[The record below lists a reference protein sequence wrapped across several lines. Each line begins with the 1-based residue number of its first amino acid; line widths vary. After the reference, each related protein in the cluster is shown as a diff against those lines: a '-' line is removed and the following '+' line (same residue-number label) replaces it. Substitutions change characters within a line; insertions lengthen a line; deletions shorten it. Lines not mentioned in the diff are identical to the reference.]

1 MVEQRSPKP
10 LTGVRFPQPPPGGLP
25 AAFFYSKISLMAKRK
40 KTKEISAGYSKK
52 PFFDLEDQTKKA
64 ILAILFFSFAIIIF
78 LSIWHLAGPF
88 GELVFRSFN
97 YLFGWGYFILP
108 LVFLMMAFEFLKS
121 RRKHIY
127 FATIFGAFLLFFSIL
142 GILELSSS
150 NNYAGLAGYITVFS
164 LNKIFGFW
172 ASLVLLI
179 SFVFISFIMTL
190 NIPLKIGR
198 GEDEEEG
205 GEEETIQKVKDEK
218 PVEVNPVVNQAIPKE
233 EKQTALTKT
242 VSRIIEREREEDEFK
257 IPKFIGSA
265 YKPPT
270 IDLLERIENRPI
282 SGDIKANANII
293 RRTLQ
298 HFGIE
303 VEMGEVNV
311 GPAVTQYTLR
321 PAQGVK
327 LSKIVTLHNDLSLS
341 LAAHPL
347 RIEAPI
353 PGKALVGIEVPN
365 KSIALV
371 RLGSL
376 LGSENFKKIGFL
388 NFALGRDVSGM
399 PIFADL
405 SKMPHLLIAGATG
418 AGKSVCIHTIVTS
431 LIWRNGPSQLKFILI
446 DPKRVELAYYKDL
459 PHLLTP
465 VISDG
470 KKSVNAL
477 RWAVKEMERRY
488 EVLSDNNTRDI
499 VSFNNQVVK
508 NREPES
514 FLPYLVI
521 IIDELADLMSA
532 YGREVEGTIIRIAQM
547 ARAVGI
553 HLIVS
558 TQRPSVEVLTG
569 LIKANITARIALQV
583 PSQVDSRTIL
593 DMSGAEKLLGN
604 GDMLYMSNDSS
615 KPRRLQGVFISEKE
629 IKRIVDCIAEKNPL
643 IAAENEEFS
652 IAENNLSPALFKK
665 GGGGPD
671 FYSDEFSDGA
681 DDELF
686 EEAREVI
693 FQAKKASAS
702 LLQRRLRVGYAR
714 AARLL
719 DILEEKG
726 FIGSGDGAKPREV
739 YLEKFDPPAG
749 GPDKENEI

>member
-1 MVEQRSPKP
+1 
-10 LTGVRFPQPPPGGLP
+10 
-25 AAFFYSKISLMAKRK
+25 MAKRK
-40 KTKEISAGYSKK
+40 KTKKNTSVYSQK
-52 PFFDLEDQTKKA
+52 PLFDLEDQTKKA
-64 ILAILFFSFAIIIF
+64 ILAILFFSFAVIVS

-88 GELVFRSFN
+88 GEMVFRSFN
-97 YLFGWGYFILP
+97 YLFGWGYFVLP
-108 LVFLMMAFEFLKS
+108 VIFLMMAFELLKS
-121 RRKHIY
+121 RRRHIY
-127 FATIFGAFLLFFSIL
+127 FATIFGAFLLFGSTL
-142 GILELSSS
+142 GILEMSFS
-150 NNYAGLAGYITVFS
+150 NNYAGLAGYFVALS

-179 SFVFISFIMTL
+179 SFIFISLIMTL

-198 GEDEEEG
+198 DEDEEEG
-205 GEEETIQKVKDEK
+205 EEEEETIQKAKDEK
-218 PVEVNPVVNQAIPKE
+218 PVEVNPIVNQAIPRE
-233 EKQTALTKT
+233 EKQAILVKPI
-242 VSRIIEREREEDEFK
+242 SKIEKEEDEFK

-270 IDLLERIENRPI
+270 IDLLERIENQPI

-293 RRTLQ
+293 KRTLQ

-311 GPAVTQYTLR
+311 GPTVTQYTLR

-327 LSKIVTLHNDLSLS
+327 LSKIVTLHNDLALA

-376 LGSENFKKIGFL
+376 LGSEHFKKLDLL
-388 NFALGRDVSGM
+388 NFALGRDVSGL

-418 AGKSVCIHTIVTS
+418 AGKSVCIHALITS

-446 DPKRVELAYYKDL
+446 DPKRVELAYYRDL

-465 VISDG
+465 VVSDG
-470 KKSVNAL
+470 KKSINAL

-488 EVLSDNNTRDI
+488 EILSDYHARDI
-499 VSFNNQVVK
+499 VNFNNQVIK
-508 NREPES
+508 KREPES
-514 FLPYLVI
+514 FMPYLI
-521 IIDELADLMSA
+521 IVIDELADLMAA

-569 LIKANITARIALQV
+569 LIKANITTRIALQV

-593 DMSGAEKLLGN
+593 DMAGAEKLLGS

-615 KPRRLQGVFISEKE
+615 KPRRLQGVFIAEKE
-629 IKRIVDCIAEKNPL
+629 IKRIVGYIAEKNPL
-643 IAAENEEFS
+643 TAAENGEFP
-652 IAENNLSPALFKK
+652 IAENNLQPELGS
-665 GGGGPD
+665 
-671 FYSDEFSDGA
+671 SDEFSESI

-686 EEAREVI
+686 EAAKEVI

-726 FIGSGDGAKPREV
+726 FIGPGDGAKPREV
-739 YLEKFDPPAG
+739 YMG
-749 GPDKENEI
+749 VNGQDKEDEI

>member
-1 MVEQRSPKP
+1 
-10 LTGVRFPQPPPGGLP
+10 
-25 AAFFYSKISLMAKRK
+25 MAKRK
-40 KTKEISAGYSKK
+40 KTKKISTDYSKK
-52 PFFDLEDQTKKA
+52 PLFDLEDQTKKA
-64 ILAILFFSFAIIIF
+64 ILAILFFSFAIIIL
-78 LSIWHLAGPF
+78 LSIWHKAGPF

-97 YLFGWGYFILP
+97 YLFGWGYFVLP

-127 FATIFGAFLLFFSIL
+127 FATIFGAFLLFISIL
-142 GILELSSS
+142 GILEMSFS
-150 NNYAGLAGYITVFS
+150 NNYAGLAGYVVAVS

-179 SFVFISFIMTL
+179 SFVFISLVMAL
-190 NIPLKIGR
+190 NIPLKIGKDENEE
-198 GEDEEEG
+198 EDEE
-205 GEEETIQKVKDEK
+205 EEETIQKAKDEK
-218 PVEVNPVVNQAIPKE
+218 SVEVNPIVNQAIPKE
-233 EKQTALTKT
+233 EKRALASEAGKPSFAKATEGK
-242 VSRIIEREREEDEFK
+242 EDEFK

-293 RRTLQ
+293 KRTLQ

-327 LSKIVTLHNDLSLS
+327 LSKIVTLHNDLALA
-341 LAAHPL
+341 LAAHSL

-376 LGSENFKKIGFL
+376 LGSESFGKLGLL
-388 NFALGRDVSGM
+388 NFALGRDVSGL

-418 AGKSVCIHTIVTS
+418 AGKSVCIHAIITS

-446 DPKRVELAYYKDL
+446 DPKRVELAYYRDL

-470 KKSVNAL
+470 KKSINAL

-488 EVLSDNNTRDI
+488 EILSDNNARDI
-499 VSFNNQVVK
+499 VGFNNQIIK

-514 FLPYLVI
+514 FMPYLI
-521 IIDELADLMSA
+521 IVIDELADLMAA
-532 YGREVEGTIIRIAQM
+532 YNREVEGTIIRIAQM

-593 DMSGAEKLLGN
+593 DMAGAEKLLGN

-615 KPRRLQGVFISEKE
+615 KPRRLQGVFISDKE
-629 IKRIVDCIAEKNPL
+629 IKRIANCVAEKNPL
-643 IAAENEEFS
+643 MAVENEEFP
-652 IAENNLSPALFKK
+652 IAENNLQPESGSL
-665 GGGGPD
+665 
-671 FYSDEFSDGA
+671 DEFSESI

-686 EEAREVI
+686 EAAKEVI

-719 DILEEKG
+719 DILEEKD
-726 FIGSGDGAKPREV
+726 FIGPGDGAKPREV
-739 YLEKFDPPAG
+739 YLDKFNPAEAG
-749 GPDKENEI
+749 QDKEDEI